1 MNLLLDVLGSA
12 AVVAPA
18 AVGFTLLFALLGFAN
33 FAVGAFIA
41 CGAYAAWAGNA
52 LLGLPLPVAGVFAAV
67 LTGLLV
73 LGCDAL
79 LFRPL
84 RGAAGWAL
92 LITSVALSFVL
103 ENILRFAFGGGVR
116 GYDLPLLRP
125 ILLPGPF
132 AELRIAPDLLTS
144 VGTAAAV
151 LVLLLLAVRL
161 LPWGWALRAA
171 ADDPALAA
179 LRGVP
184 VGRLRAGTAVLA
196 GALAGLSGT
205 LAGLNLAI
213 EPGIGWSL
221 TVPVIAA
228 AILGGI
234 GSAPGAV
241 LGALLIALAEEG
253 AAHFL
258 SPAYRPAVGFL
269 ALVLALLLRPQGLLG
284 RALPKGRDL

>member
-52 LLGLPLPVAGVFAAV
+52 LLGLPLPATGLLAAA

-125 ILLPGPF
+125 IPF
-132 AELRIAPDLLTS
+132 AGLQIAPDLLTS
-144 VGTAAAV
+144 VCTAAAV
-151 LVLLLLAVRL
+151 LALLLLAIRL

-241 LGALLIALAEEG
+241 LGSLLIALAEEG
-253 AAHFL
+253 SAHFL

-284 RALPKGRDL
+284 RALPRGRDL